1 MSTFLNGIW
10 AGVERVI
17 QYVLMCFP
25 IQLPNKEMP
34 DIASKHK
41 QVWECYAAMV
51 TVCNNGVNA
60 AVHNSQL
67 VYTFLSTLLEFDLR
81 T

>member
-1 MSTFLNGIW
+1 
-10 AGVERVI
+10 
-17 QYVLMCFP
+17 
-25 IQLPNKEMP
+25 MP

-67 VYTFLSTLLEFDLR
+67 VYTFLSTLLEFDLC